1 MTLRRIVARTPWR
14 DNGTIRRAAH
24 ERAGVKPGP
33 RRQRSSEAE
42 PEIRLRCDQKTSDRA
57 LTQRA
62 VREANF
68 PEEALGG

>member
-1 MTLRRIVARTPWR
+1 MTCVELWPAHVAETM
-14 DNGTIRRAAH
+14 GTIRRAAH

-33 RRQRSSEAE
+33 RRQFR
-42 PEIRLRCDQKTSDRA
+42 RRCDQKTSDRA

-68 PEEALGG
+68 PEEVLGG